1 MTECLVD
8 GVRLACSNKFL
19 AHDNK
24 PHERL
29 SGQPDITC
37 TGNTT
42 IIQSFRPN
50 KTPP

>member
-1 MTECLVD
+1 MTECLVV